1 MKLIVGLGN
10 PGRRYARTPH
20 NVGFDVLDE
29 VAARSALPWRQA
41 RRVDAECAEG
51 RVGGERCTLLK
62 PTTYMNASGQ
72 AVAPLAR
79 GDRFEIARD
88 VLVVLDDVA
97 LALGRLRLRAS
108 GSSGGHRGLE
118 SIIAHLAT
126 PQFARL
132 RLGVGPEGGGAVDC
146 DLASYVLAKWPKS
159 LARDVEAMVVRAA
172 DAVEAWVGGDIGRV
186 MTQFNSE

>member
-29 VAARSALPWRQA
+29 LAARGALAWRQA
-41 RRVDAECAEG
+41 RRIDAESAEG
-51 RVGGERCTLLK
+51 RIAGERCTLLK

-72 AVAPLAR
+72 AIAPLAR
-79 GDRFEIARD
+79 GDRFEVADDI
-88 VLVVLDDVA
+88 LVVLDDVA
-97 LALGRLRLRAS
+97 LTLGRLRLRAS

-118 SIIAHLAT
+118 SIINHLAT
-126 PQFARL
+126 RQFARL

-146 DLASYVLAKWPKS
+146 DLARYVLAKWPKS
-159 LARDVEAMVVRAA
+159 LAGDVETMVLRAA
-172 DAVEAWVGGDIGRV
+172 DAAEDWLGGDIGRV